1 MFTTLSAIDR
11 PLSLAER
18 VYHTLR
24 EHVCSGQLSSGQPL
38 QESAIAAQLG
48 VSRTPVRE
56 ALGRLAGEGLL
67 ESHGRSVTVP
77 RLSES
82 DLNDIYE
89 LRILLEPEAVRQVAS
104 RISNKK
110 ALLPLREELAAMA
123 AAHSAGNAYDFMQA
137 NFRYRAAWLALVPN
151 QRLLRAIE
159 LYANHVRYLRA
170 LTLGS
175 ADTRIVVL
183 RGLRSLATALL
194 ERDPDAAARAMSKH
208 LTEAIR
214 ILREVVGKQ
223 QDLVTSGSTLSSP
236 LQWKS

>member
-1 MFTTLSAIDR
+1 MFTSLSAIDR

-18 VYHTLR
+18 VYFTLR
-24 EHVCSGQLSSGQPL
+24 EHVCSGQLSGGQPL
-38 QESAIAAQLG
+38 QELVLAAQLG

-56 ALGRLAGEGLL
+56 ALGRLAGEGFL
-67 ESHGRSVTVP
+67 ENHGRSVVVP

-104 RISNKK
+104 RIVDQK
-110 ALLPLREELAAMA
+110 ALLPLQDELTAMA
-123 AAHSAGNAYDFMQA
+123 AAHAAGNATDFMQA

-159 LYANHVRYLRA
+159 IYANHVRYLRA

-175 ADTRIVVL
+175 PNTRMVVL
-183 RGLRSLATALL
+183 RGLRRLATALL
-194 ERDPDAAARAMSKH
+194 ERNPDAAANAMSEH

-214 ILREVVGKQ
+214 ILRELVGKQ
-223 QDLVTSGSTLSSP
+223 REPLASGSTLPSP
-236 LQWKS
+236 LHWKS

>member
-1 MFTTLSAIDR
+1 MFTSLSAIDR

-18 VYHTLR
+18 VYFTLR
-24 EHVCSGQLSSGQPL
+24 EHVCSGQLSGGQPL
-38 QESAIAAQLG
+38 QESVLAAQLG

-56 ALGRLAGEGLL
+56 ALGRLAGEGFL
-67 ESHGRSVTVP
+67 ENHGRSVVVP

-104 RISNKK
+104 RIVDQK
-110 ALLPLREELAAMA
+110 ALLPLQDELTAMA
-123 AAHSAGNAYDFMQA
+123 AAHAAGNATDFMQA

-159 LYANHVRYLRA
+159 IYANHVRYLRA

-175 ADTRIVVL
+175 PDTRMVVL
-183 RGLRSLATALL
+183 RGLRRLATALL
-194 ERDPDAAARAMSKH
+194 ERDPDAAARAMSEH

-214 ILREVVGKQ
+214 ILRELVGKQ
-223 QDLVTSGSTLSSP
+223 REPLASGSTLPSP
-236 LQWKS
+236 LHWKS

>member
-1 MFTTLSAIDR
+1 LS
-11 PLSLAER
+11 
-18 VYHTLR
+18 
-24 EHVCSGQLSSGQPL
+24 GGQPL
-38 QESAIAAQLG
+38 QESVLAAQLG

-56 ALGRLAGEGLL
+56 ALGRLAGEGFL
-67 ESHGRSVTVP
+67 ENHGRSVVVP

-104 RISNKK
+104 RIVDQK
-110 ALLPLREELAAMA
+110 ALLPLQDELTAMA
-123 AAHSAGNAYDFMQA
+123 AAHAAGNATDFMQA

-159 LYANHVRYLRA
+159 IYANHVRYLRA

-175 ADTRIVVL
+175 PDTRMVVL
-183 RGLRSLATALL
+183 RGLRRLATALL
-194 ERDPDAAARAMSKH
+194 ERDPDAAARAMSEH

-214 ILREVVGKQ
+214 ILRELVGKQ
-223 QDLVTSGSTLSSP
+223 REPLASGSTLPSP
-236 LQWKS
+236 LHWKS

>member
-1 MFTTLSAIDR
+1 MFTSLSAIDR

-18 VYHTLR
+18 VYRTLR
-24 EHVCSGQLSSGQPL
+24 EHVCSGQLASGQPL
-38 QESAIAAQLG
+38 QEAALAAQLG

-67 ESHGRSVTVP
+67 ENQGRSVVVP

-104 RISNKK
+104 RINNRK
-110 ALLPLREELAAMA
+110 ALLPLRDELTGMA
-123 AAHSAGNAYDFMQA
+123 AAHAVGNAGDFMQA

-175 ADTRIVVL
+175 PDTRMVVL
-183 RGLRSLATALL
+183 RGLRSLADALL
-194 ERDPDAAARAMSKH
+194 ERDPDAAARAMSDH
-208 LTEAIR
+208 LTEAVR
-214 ILREVVGKQ
+214 ILRELIGNQRDPVARI
-223 QDLVTSGSTLSSP
+223 STLSSP
-236 LQWKS
+236 VHWKP